1 MRRIVVCLALL
12 LLSACATTP
21 HYPPGSPPSPE
32 VAGPPPP
39 PPPAPP
45 SGAVLMDWR
54 AIIRPAELGR
64 LDRLSEAWTQALN
77 EARVSGHAD
86 EVSALGDLL
95 DPQAAREG
103 VTPPAGDYRCRTIK
117 LGAKVYGMPA
127 FTPYGWFKCRISST
141 PKGLKLEKVTGSQR
155 PSGLLFPDSNRRMVV
170 LGSVALADD
179 PPANSYG
186 LHPDRDFVG
195 VMERI
200 GERRWRL
207 AMPWPYLESNLDL
220 IELERAP

>member
-1 MRRIVVCLALL
+1 MRRIVLCLALL
-12 LLSACATTP
+12 LVAACTTTP
-21 HYPPGSPPSPE
+21 HYPPQPASPP
-32 VAGPPPP
+32 AGPPPP

-45 SGAVLMDWR
+45 SGPVLLDWR

-77 EARVSGHAD
+77 EARVSGHAED
-86 EVSALGDLL
+86 VAALGDLL
-95 DPQAAREG
+95 DPQIALAP

-141 PKGLKLEKVTGSQR
+141 PKGLKLEKITGSQR
-155 PSGLLFPDSNRRMVV
+155 PSGLLFPDSDRRMVV
-170 LGSVALADD
+170 LGSVSLAED

-195 VMERI
+195 VLERI
-200 GERRWRL
+200 GDRRWRL
-207 AMPWPYLESNLDL
+207 AMPWPYQESNLDL
-220 IELERAP
+220 IELERAQ